1 MNDTLYLLF
10 LSFVGS
16 VLALIGGLIFL
27 CASKLS
33 DILQRYSVPFAAGV
47 LITVSL
53 LAILPEA
60 VHQKGEFAFFV
71 MFVAFF
77 GAYLFERFLTN
88 IHHHNEGFH
97 GKANQSSAVLVV
109 LGDTIHNFI
118 DGITIAVSFMVSPG
132 LGLITAISTFLHE
145 VPHEISDFGILLK
158 AGWKKIHV
166 FAVNII
172 SSLFTIIGAFLM
184 YYLSP
189 EQEFV
194 GAMLAVSAGIF
205 LYLGAV
211 DFLPEVQVNVVNSKL
226 RTLAPMLLGVGLML
240 AVIAAVPHSH
250 DMDNGYGHH
259 LESISHHEEEDSHGE
274 SF

>member
-1 MNDTLYLLF
+1 M
-10 LSFVGS
+10 
-16 VLALIGGLIFL
+16 
-27 CASKLS
+27 
-33 DILQRYSVPFAAGV
+33 
-47 LITVSL
+47 
-53 LAILPEA
+53 E
-60 VHQKGEFAFFV
+60 
-71 MFVAFF
+71 
-77 GAYLFERFLTN
+77 
-88 IHHHNEGFH
+88 
-97 GKANQSSAVLVV
+97 
-109 LGDTIHNFI
+109 
-118 DGITIAVSFMVSPG
+118 
-132 LGLITAISTFLHE
+132 
-145 VPHEISDFGILLK
+145 
-158 AGWKKIHV
+158 KIHV